1 MGLTA
6 AAELPGSKIG
16 AFASMV
22 PMMEA
27 QLERS
32 LEDFTGPIDPQQ
44 VHKPPAPRTTLSSAI
59 NHLGLGEWTLFWS
72 NWPRR
77 DKKAVGN
84 LCRKGVTRLTPAGD
98 ESGG

>member
-22 PMMEA
+22 PMMKA

-32 LEDFTGPIDPQQ
+32 LEDITGPIDPQQ
-44 VHKPPAPRTTLSSAI
+44 VHKHPAPRTTLSPAS
-59 NHLGLGEWTLFWS
+59 NFLGLGHWTLLWS
-72 NWPRR
+72 NWP
-77 DKKAVGN
+77 
-84 LCRKGVTRLTPAGD
+84 L
-98 ESGG
+98 